1 MKRFLFGV
9 FLCFCS
15 IGAQAQ
21 FYSFNDLLITEIMAR
36 PSDHT
41 QLPDSEYAE
50 IHNPGTTA
58 ISLLNFTFSDATR
71 TVPLPD
77 VTIEAGEYLLLVP
90 ATRLDLW
97 EDYTGFKIIPLSPW
111 PTLNVGGD
119 DLSLKG
125 PNGELIFTI
134 SYSDTWYRDNIKAD
148 GGYSLEMID
157 LNFPCVEQA
166 NWRASDNLSGGTPGR
181 ENSVLADNPDT
192 EGPILQRVAL
202 DNASQLRLIFNEK
215 LDPISALN
223 ASIQIEPMLAIES
236 IGIVEPS
243 MREVIVR
250 LNDEA
255 VEGIYY
261 SIQVN
266 GITDCSGNLLDES
279 ANSANFG
286 LPSPA
291 ALLDVVINEV
301 LPNPR
306 TGGAKFV
313 EIYNASDKILNL
325 QNWRLANTNSA
336 GDPDNFR
343 TITSDVFLLGPK
355 EYLVFTDDSSVLTNE
370 YPKGKSE
377 RFLQMSLPS
386 YPQSGGSVI
395 LIDGYVTILDQLT
408 YDEDL
413 HHPLVKDYKGV
424 SLERISVNTPT
435 ESRGNWTSGV
445 QSEGYATPGYQNAQR
460 LQIDGIADNFSIEP
474 KSFAPDDPGTPNFA
488 TISYQFANQ
497 GNVANIT
504 IFDVLGREIK
514 KVAQN
519 ELLGTEGFFTWD
531 GTDQTGRKA
540 RIGYYIVLFEIY
552 DMEGRLRSFKETMVV
567 ATRF

>member
-15 IGAQAQ
+15 IGVQAQ

-36 PSDHT
+36 PSDRT
-41 QLPDSEYAE
+41 QLPDSEFAE

-77 VTIEAGEYLLLVP
+77 VTIGAGEYLLLVP

-97 EDYTGFKIIPLSPW
+97 EDYTDFKIIPLSPW

-125 PNGELIFTI
+125 PNGELVFTI

-202 DNASQLRLIFNEK
+202 DNSNQLRLIFNEK

-223 ASIQIEPMLAIES
+223 ATIQIEPILAIES

-313 EIYNASDKILNL
+313 EIYNASEKILNL
-325 QNWRLANTNSA
+325 QNWRLANRNSA

-343 TITSDVFLLGPK
+343 TITSDVFLFGPQ
-355 EYLVFTDDSSVLTNE
+355 EYLVFTDDSNVLANE

-395 LIDGYVTILDQLT
+395 LIDDNVTILDQLN

-424 SLERISVNTPT
+424 SLERISVNTLT
-435 ESRGNWTSGV
+435 ESRENWTSGV

-460 LQIDGIADNFSIEP
+460 LQVDGIADNFSIEP

-540 RIGYYIVLFEIY
+540 RIGYYIILFEIY
-552 DMEGRLRSFKETMVV
+552 DMEGRLRSFKETIVV

>member
-1 MKRFLFGV
+1 MKKFFFGV

-15 IGAQAQ
+15 MVVQAQ

-36 PSDHT
+36 PSTRT

-50 IHNPGTTA
+50 IHNPGSTA
-58 ISLLNFTFSDATR
+58 ISLRNFAFSDATR

-77 VTIEAGEYLLLVP
+77 VTIEAGEYLILVP
-90 ATRLDLW
+90 ATRRSLW
-97 EDYTGFKIIPLSPW
+97 ADYTNFKIIGLSPW

-125 PNGELIFTI
+125 PNGELIFMI

-157 LNFPCVEQA
+157 LNYPCVERA
-166 NWRASDNLSGGTPGR
+166 NWRASDDPSGGTPGR
-181 ENSVLADNPDT
+181 ENSVLAANPDNL
-192 EGPILQRVAL
+192 GPILQRVTL
-202 DNASQLRLIFNEK
+202 DNTRQLRLIFNEK

-223 ASIQIEPMLAIES
+223 ATIQIEPTLAIES

-250 LNDEA
+250 LNEEA

-261 SIQVN
+261 SIEVD
-266 GITDCSGNLLDES
+266 GIRDCSGNLLNETAKS
-279 ANSANFG
+279 GKFG
-286 LPSPA
+286 LPSLAVPM
-291 ALLDVVINEV
+291 DVVINEI

-306 TGGAKFV
+306 MGGAKFV

-325 QNWRLANTNSA
+325 QNWRLANRNSA
-336 GDPDNFR
+336 GDPANFR
-343 TITSDVFLLGPK
+343 TITTDVFLLGPK
-355 EYLVFTDDSSVLTNE
+355 EYLVFTDNSSVLAKE

-377 RFLQMSLPS
+377 RFLQITLPS
-386 YPQSGGSVI
+386 YPQSSGSVI
-395 LIDGYVTILDQLT
+395 LIDGNVTILDQLN
-408 YDEDL
+408 YDERL
-413 HHPLVKDYKGV
+413 HHPLVRDFKGV
-424 SLERISVNTPT
+424 SLERISVKTPT
-435 ESRGNWTSGV
+435 ENRENWTSGV

-460 LQIDGIADNFSIEP
+460 LQIDGIAENFSIEP

-497 GNVANIT
+497 GNVVNIT
-504 IFDVLGREIK
+504 IYDVLGREIK

-540 RIGYYIVLFEIY
+540 RIGYYIVFFEIY
-552 DMEGRLRSFKETMVV
+552 DMEGRLRSIKETIVV

>member
-15 IGAQAQ
+15 IGVQAQ

-36 PSDHT
+36 PSDRT

-50 IHNPGTTA
+50 IHNHGTTA

-97 EDYTGFKIIPLSPW
+97 EDYTDFKIIPLSPW

-125 PNGELIFTI
+125 PNGELVFTI

-166 NWRASDNLSGGTPGR
+166 NWRASDDLSGGTPGR
-181 ENSVLADNPDT
+181 ENSVLAENPDT

-202 DNASQLRLIFNEK
+202 DNSNQLRLIFNEK
-215 LDPISALN
+215 LDPTSALN

-250 LNDEA
+250 LNEEA
-255 VEGIYY
+255 IEGIYY

-266 GITDCSGNLLDES
+266 GITDCSGNLLHETV
-279 ANSANFG
+279 NSANFG

-291 ALLDVVINEV
+291 TPLDVVINEI

-313 EIYNASDKILNL
+313 EIYNASEKILNL
-325 QNWRLANTNSA
+325 QNWRLANANSA
-336 GDPDNFR
+336 GDADNFR
-343 TITSDVFLLGPK
+343 TITSDVFLFSPQ
-355 EYLVFTDDSSVLTNE
+355 EYLVFTDDSSVLAIE

-395 LIDGYVTILDQLT
+395 LIDDNVTILDQLN

-435 ESRGNWTSGV
+435 ESRENWTSGV

-460 LQIDGIADNFSIEP
+460 LQVDGIADNFSIEP

-552 DMEGRLRSFKETMVV
+552 DMEGRLRSFKETIVV

>member
-1 MKRFLFGV
+1 MERFLFGV

-15 IGAQAQ
+15 IGVQAQ
-21 FYSFNDLLITEIMAR
+21 LYSFNDLLITEIMAR
-36 PSDHT
+36 PSTRT

-50 IHNPGTTA
+50 IHNPGSTA
-58 ISLLNFTFSDATR
+58 ISLRNFTFSDATR
-71 TVPLPD
+71 AVPLPD
-77 VTIEAGEYLLLVP
+77 VTIGAGEYLILVP
-90 ATRLDLW
+90 ATRRSLW
-97 EDYTGFKIIPLSPW
+97 ADYTNFKIIGLSPW

-157 LNFPCVEQA
+157 LNYPCVERA
-166 NWRASDNLSGGTPGR
+166 NWRASDDPSGGTPGR
-181 ENSVLADNPDT
+181 ENSVLAANPDNV
-192 EGPILQRVAL
+192 GPILQRVTI
-202 DNASQLRLIFNEK
+202 DNTRQLRLIFNEK

-223 ASIQIEPMLAIES
+223 ATIQIEPTLAIES

-250 LNDEA
+250 LNEEA

-261 SIQVN
+261 SIEVN
-266 GITDCSGNLLDES
+266 GIRDCSGNLISET
-279 ANSANFG
+279 ANSSNFG

-291 ALLDVVINEV
+291 VPMDVVINEI

-325 QNWRLANTNSA
+325 QNWRLANRNSA
-336 GDPDNFR
+336 GDPANFR
-343 TITSDVFLLGPK
+343 TITTDVFLLGPR
-355 EYLVFTDDSSVLTNE
+355 EYLVFTDNSSVLAKE

-377 RFLQMSLPS
+377 RFLQMTLPS

-395 LIDGYVTILDQLT
+395 LIDGNVTILDQLN
-408 YDEDL
+408 YDERL
-413 HHPLVKDYKGV
+413 HHPLVRDYKGV
-424 SLERISVNTPT
+424 SLERISVKTPT
-435 ESRGNWTSGV
+435 ENRENWTSGV

-460 LQIDGIADNFSIEP
+460 LQVDGIAENFSIEP

-504 IFDVLGREIK
+504 IYDVLGREIK

-540 RIGYYIVLFEIY
+540 RIGYYIVFFEIY
-552 DMEGRLRSFKETMVV
+552 DMEGRLRSFKETIVV

>member
-15 IGAQAQ
+15 IEVQAQ

-36 PSDHT
+36 PSTRT

-50 IHNPGTTA
+50 IYNPGTSA
-58 ISLLNFTFSDATR
+58 ISLRNFTFSDATR
-71 TVPLPD
+71 AVPLPD
-77 VTIEAGEYLLLVP
+77 VTIEAGEYLVLVP
-90 ATRLDLW
+90 ATRFSLW
-97 EDYTGFKIIPLSPW
+97 TEYTDFKIIPLSPW

-119 DLSLKG
+119 DLSLRG
-125 PNGELIFTI
+125 PNGELVFTI

-157 LNFPCVEQA
+157 LNYPCVEGP
-166 NWRASDNLSGGTPGR
+166 NWRASDDPSGGTPGR
-181 ENSVLADNPDT
+181 ENSVLAANPDT
-192 EGPILQRVAL
+192 EGPILQRVTL
-202 DNASQLRLIFNEK
+202 DNPIQLRLIFNEK

-223 ASIQIEPMLAIES
+223 ATIQIEPNLAVES
-236 IGIVEPS
+236 VGIVEPS

-255 VEGIYY
+255 RDGIYY
-261 SIQVN
+261 SIAVN
-266 GITDCSGNLLDES
+266 GITDCSGNMLNQT
-279 ANSANFG
+279 ANAGQFG
-286 LPSPA
+286 IPSQVEP
-291 ALLDVVINEV
+291 LDVVINEV

-306 TGGAKFV
+306 SDGVKFV

-325 QNWRLANTNSA
+325 KNWRLANTNSA
-336 GDPDNFR
+336 GDPANFR

-355 EYLVFTDDSSVLTNE
+355 EYLVFTDDSSVLANE

-395 LIDGYVTILDQLT
+395 LIDDNVTILDQLN

-435 ESRGNWTSGV
+435 ESRENWTSGV

-460 LQIDGIADNFSIEP
+460 LQIDGIAENFSIEP

-497 GNVANIT
+497 GNVANVT
-504 IFDVLGREIK
+504 IYDVLGREIK

-531 GTDQTGRKA
+531 GTDKSGRKV
-540 RIGYYIVLFEIY
+540 RIGYYIVFFEIY
-552 DMEGRLRSFKETMVV
+552 DMEGRLRSFKDTIVV

>member
-15 IGAQAQ
+15 IGVQAQ

-36 PSDHT
+36 PSDRT

-97 EDYTGFKIIPLSPW
+97 EDYTDFKIIPLSPW

-119 DLSLKG
+119 DLSFKG
-125 PNGELIFTI
+125 SNGELVFTI

-166 NWRASDNLSGGTPGR
+166 NWRASDDLSGGTPGR
-181 ENSVLADNPDT
+181 ENSVLAENPDT

-202 DNASQLRLIFNEK
+202 DNSNQLRLIFNEK
-215 LDPISALN
+215 LDPTSALN

-236 IGIVEPS
+236 IGIMEPS

-250 LNDEA
+250 LNEEA
-255 VEGIYY
+255 IEGIYY

-266 GITDCSGNLLDES
+266 GITDCSGNLLHETV
-279 ANSANFG
+279 NSANFG

-291 ALLDVVINEV
+291 APLDVVINEI

-313 EIYNASDKILNL
+313 EIYNASEKILNL
-325 QNWRLANTNSA
+325 QNWRLANANSA

-343 TITSDVFLLGPK
+343 TIASDVFLFGPQ
-355 EYLVFTDDSSVLTNE
+355 EYLVFTDNSSVLASE

-395 LIDGYVTILDQLT
+395 LIDDNVTILDELN

-435 ESRGNWTSGV
+435 ESRENWTSGI

-460 LQIDGIADNFSIEP
+460 LQVDGIADNFSIEP

-504 IFDVLGREIK
+504 IYDVLGREIK

-552 DMEGRLRSFKETMVV
+552 DMEGRLRSFKETIVV

>member
-1 MKRFLFGV
+1 MV
-9 FLCFCS
+9 V
-15 IGAQAQ
+15 QAQ

-36 PSDHT
+36 PSTRT

-50 IHNPGTTA
+50 IHNPGSTA
-58 ISLLNFTFSDATR
+58 ISLRNFAFSDATR

-77 VTIEAGEYLLLVP
+77 VTIEAGEYLILVP
-90 ATRLDLW
+90 ATRRSLW
-97 EDYTGFKIIPLSPW
+97 ADYTNFKIIGLSPW
-111 PTLNVGGD
+111 PILNVGGD

-125 PNGELIFTI
+125 PNGELIFMI

-157 LNFPCVEQA
+157 LNYPCVERA
-166 NWRASDNLSGGTPGR
+166 NWRASDDPSGGTPGR
-181 ENSVLADNPDT
+181 ENSVLAANPDNV
-192 EGPILQRVAL
+192 GPILQRVTL
-202 DNASQLRLIFNEK
+202 DNTRQLRLIFNEK

-223 ASIQIEPMLAIES
+223 ATIQIEPTLAIES

-250 LNDEA
+250 LNEEA

-261 SIQVN
+261 SIEVD
-266 GITDCSGNLLDES
+266 GIRDCSGNLLNETAKS
-279 ANSANFG
+279 GKFG
-286 LPSPA
+286 LPSLAVPM
-291 ALLDVVINEV
+291 DVVINEI

-306 TGGAKFV
+306 MGGAKFV

-325 QNWRLANTNSA
+325 QKWRLANRNSA
-336 GDPDNFR
+336 GDPANFR
-343 TITSDVFLLGPK
+343 TITTDVFLLGPK
-355 EYLVFTDDSSVLTNE
+355 EYLVFTDNSSVLAKE

-377 RFLQMSLPS
+377 RFLQMTLPS
-386 YPQSGGSVI
+386 YPQSSGSVI
-395 LIDGYVTILDQLT
+395 LIDGNVTILDQLN
-408 YDEDL
+408 YDERL
-413 HHPLVKDYKGV
+413 HHPLVRDFKGV
-424 SLERISVNTPT
+424 SLERISVKTPT
-435 ESRGNWTSGV
+435 ENRENWTSGV

-460 LQIDGIADNFSIEP
+460 LQIDGIAENFIIEP
-474 KSFAPDDPGTPNFA
+474 KSFAPDDPGAPNFA

-504 IFDVLGREIK
+504 IYDVLGREIK

-540 RIGYYIVLFEIY
+540 RIGYYIVFFEIY
-552 DMEGRLRSFKETMVV
+552 DMEGRLRSIKETIVV

>member
-1 MKRFLFGV
+1 MV
-9 FLCFCS
+9 V
-15 IGAQAQ
+15 QAQ

-36 PSDHT
+36 PSTRT

-50 IHNPGTTA
+50 IHNPGSTA
-58 ISLLNFTFSDATR
+58 ISLRNFAFSDATR

-77 VTIEAGEYLLLVP
+77 VTIEAGEYLILVP
-90 ATRLDLW
+90 ATRRSLW
-97 EDYTGFKIIPLSPW
+97 ADYTNFKIIGLSPW

-125 PNGELIFTI
+125 PNGELIFMI

-157 LNFPCVEQA
+157 LNYPCVERA
-166 NWRASDNLSGGTPGR
+166 NWRASDDPSGGTPGR
-181 ENSVLADNPDT
+181 ENSVLAANPDNV
-192 EGPILQRVAL
+192 GPILQRVTL
-202 DNASQLRLIFNEK
+202 DNTRQLRLIFNEK

-223 ASIQIEPMLAIES
+223 ATIQIEPTLAIES

-250 LNDEA
+250 LNEEA

-261 SIQVN
+261 SIEVD
-266 GITDCSGNLLDES
+266 GIRDCSGNLLNETAKS
-279 ANSANFG
+279 GKFG
-286 LPSPA
+286 LPSLAVPM
-291 ALLDVVINEV
+291 DVVINEI

-306 TGGAKFV
+306 MGGAKFM

-325 QNWRLANTNSA
+325 QNWRLANRNSA
-336 GDPDNFR
+336 GDPANFR
-343 TITSDVFLLGPK
+343 TITTDVFLLGPK
-355 EYLVFTDDSSVLTNE
+355 EYLVFTDNSSVLAKE

-377 RFLQMSLPS
+377 RFLQMTLPS
-386 YPQSGGSVI
+386 YPQSSGSVI
-395 LIDGYVTILDQLT
+395 LIDGNVTILDQLN
-408 YDEDL
+408 YDERL
-413 HHPLVKDYKGV
+413 HHPLVRDFKGV
-424 SLERISVNTPT
+424 SLERISVKTPT
-435 ESRGNWTSGV
+435 ENRENWTSGV

-460 LQIDGIADNFSIEP
+460 LQIDGIAENFSIEP

-504 IFDVLGREIK
+504 IYDVLGREIK

-531 GTDQTGRKA
+531 GTDQTGRKV
-540 RIGYYIVLFEIY
+540 RIGYYIVFFEIY
-552 DMEGRLRSFKETMVV
+552 DMEGRLRSFKETIVI